1 MTLPARRS
9 VVIHGHFYQ
18 PPREDPWLDLV
29 DREPNAAPFHDWN
42 ERIEH
47 ECYRAVLAARVAGPD
62 GGIRRIL
69 NSLEW
74 ISYNVGPTLLEWME
88 RESPATYHG
97 FLAADRVSAE
107 RLGGHGNAIA
117 MPYHHVIL
125 PLASHRDK
133 VTEVRWGIADFR
145 RRFGRD
151 PVGMWLPETAVDDE
165 TLDVVAAEGIAF
177 TILAPRQVKE
187 APPAGLPGRYR
198 TQNGRTIAV
207 FVYDGAMAHDV
218 AFGPLVQNA
227 DLWIRRLLAAEL
239 PARGP
244 LLQSIAT
251 DGETYGHHHKFGD
264 MALAAT
270 IDALGRHRDVQV
282 ENYASFLAR
291 HPPAH
296 DLELIGPSS
305 WSCSHGVER
314 WRSDCGCRMAP
325 GTQQAWRGPLRVAL
339 EWLGEELDSLYDAES
354 RGYFDDPWAAR
365 TAYAMVSAPTDL
377 PGRARELIELERNSL
392 RMFTSCGWFFDDV
405 GGIETIQI
413 LKYAARAI
421 DLAGA
426 EGLRLTRGLLARLER
441 AVSNDPAVGTAK
453 AMFEASVRPRWA
465 GDERAASGFA
475 VVAALCPEQT
485 RPVIGA
491 YLVGALGEG
500 VIQTQH
506 RRTGEVERFAT
517 YVHRIGWFGVA
528 VDLNRTNGHT
538 PVTLGLEALPDRERR
553 LAREVLRR
561 EALREV
567 LSAEELVRLAHGSS
581 TYADAL
587 RATVLRL
594 VPERAGDGTEAGAA
608 RLALALDL
616 LALEEFPI
624 SFEAQTRFYR
634 FLSAADPTTGRPYQ
648 PLIPRFGFVISA
660 FGARHSALGSEQATG
675 LGGPSFPVG

>member
-1 MTLPARRS
+1 MTLLARRS

-29 DREPNAAPFHDWN
+29 EREPNAAPFHDWN
-42 ERIEH
+42 ERIDA
-47 ECYRAVLAARVAGPD
+47 ECYRAVLAARVVGSE

-69 NSLEW
+69 NTLEW
-74 ISYNVGPTLLEWME
+74 ISYNVGPTLLDWME
-88 RESPATYHG
+88 REAPATYHG
-97 FLAADRVSAE
+97 VLAADRTSAE

-133 VTEVRWGIADFR
+133 VTEVRWGIGDFR

-177 TILAPRQVKE
+177 TILAPRQVKV
-187 APPAGLPGRYR
+187 PPPSGLPGRYR

-207 FVYDGAMAHDV
+207 FVYDGAMANDV
-218 AFGPLVQNA
+218 AFGPLVRNA
-227 DLWIRRLLAAEL
+227 DLWIQRLLGAEL

-244 LLQSIAT
+244 ILQSIAT
-251 DGETYGHHHKFGD
+251 DGETYGHHHKFGE

-270 IDALGRHRDVQV
+270 IDALGRHRDVRI

-296 DLELIGPSS
+296 NLELIAPSS

-314 WRSDCGCRMAP
+314 WRSDCGCRMIP
-325 GTQQAWRGPLRVAL
+325 DTQQAWRGPLRAAL
-339 EWLGEELDSLYDAES
+339 EWLGEELDSLYDTEARHFFE
-354 RGYFDDPWAAR
+354 DPWTAR
-365 TAYAMVSAPTDL
+365 TAYAMTSAPTDL
-377 PGRARELIELERNSL
+377 PGRARELIELERNTL

-405 GGIETIQI
+405 GGLETIQI

-421 DLAGA
+421 DLAGV
-426 EGLRLTRGLLARLER
+426 EGPRLTQGLLEHLER

-453 AMFEASVRPRWA
+453 AIFEAKVRPRWA
-465 GDERAASGFA
+465 GDERAAAGFA
-475 VVAALCPEQT
+475 VMATLCPEQT

-506 RRTGEVERFAT
+506 RRTGEVERFAAS
-517 YVHRIGWFGVA
+517 VHRTTGFGVE
-528 VDLNRTNGHT
+528 VDLNRTNSRT
-538 PVTLGLEALPDRERR
+538 PVTLGLAALPERERG

-567 LSAEELVRLAHGSS
+567 LTAEELVRLAHGSS
-581 TYADAL
+581 NYPDTL

-594 VPERAGDGTEAGAA
+594 VPERANAGSAAGAA
-608 RLALALDL
+608 RLTLVIDL
-616 LALEEFPI
+616 LALEDLPI
-624 SFEAQTRFYR
+624 SFEAQTQFYR
-634 FLSAADPTTGRPYQ
+634 FMTEADQSTSRPYQ
-648 PLIPRFGFVISA
+648 PLVQRFGFTREAFSA
-660 FGARHSALGSEQATG
+660 PGTRHSALG
-675 LGGPSFPVG
+675 